1 LATSTGP
8 QKAQYDRCEDGGG
21 ARARNPRPQGSEY
34 GGQPKLAP
42 QPQKLKLP
50 AGKQNPANYPQESIN

>member
-8 QKAQYDRCEDGGG
+8 QKAQYDRCELDSEQ
-21 ARARNPRPQGSEY
+21 RPQGSEY